1 MNHGIMIRDLH
12 IICHFERS
20 LTMYSTL
27 EQLTK
32 HPVFYHFAEISKI
45 PRGSGNEKEI
55 SDYLVGFAKERNLE
69 VIQDEA
75 LNVIIKKEATA
86 GYENV
91 PAIIIQG
98 HMDMVCEK
106 IKQQYMILKKIQLN
120 YESLGTCYM
129 QIKRL

>member
-1 MNHGIMIRDLH
+1 
-12 IICHFERS
+12 
-20 LTMYSTL
+20 MYSTL

-75 LNVIIKKEATA
+75 LNVIIKK
-86 GYENV
+86 
-91 PAIIIQG
+91 
-98 HMDMVCEK
+98 
-106 IKQQYMILKKIQLN
+106 KQQLVMKMYQLLLFKVIWIWFAKKSSN
-120 YESLGTCYM
+120 ST
-129 QIKRL
+129 

>member
-1 MNHGIMIRDLH
+1 
-12 IICHFERS
+12 
-20 LTMYSTL
+20 MYSTL

-55 SDYLVGFAKERNLE
+55 SDYLVRFAKERNLE
-69 VIQDEA
+69 VIQDQA
-75 LNVIIKKEATA
+75 LNVIIKKDATA
-86 GYENV
+86 GYESV

-106 IKQQYMILKKIQLN
+106 IKQQYMILKKIQLS
-120 YESLGTCYM
+120 YELLETCYM
-129 QIKRL
+129 RIKQL

>member
-1 MNHGIMIRDLH
+1 
-12 IICHFERS
+12 
-20 LTMYSTL
+20 MYSTL

-75 LNVIIKKEATA
+75 LNVIIKK
-86 GYENV
+86 
-91 PAIIIQG
+91 
-98 HMDMVCEK
+98 
-106 IKQQYMILKKIQLN
+106 KQQLVMKMYQLLLFKVIWIWFAKNQATVHDFEKIQLN

-129 QIKRL
+129 QIKQL

>member
-1 MNHGIMIRDLH
+1 
-12 IICHFERS
+12 
-20 LTMYSTL
+20 MYSTL

-55 SDYLVGFAKERNLE
+55 SDFLVGFAKERNLE

-106 IKQQYMILKKIQLN
+106 IKQPYMILIKIQLN
-120 YESLGTCYM
+120 CELLGTCYM

>member
-1 MNHGIMIRDLH
+1 
-12 IICHFERS
+12 
-20 LTMYSTL
+20 MYSTL

-75 LNVIIKKEATA
+75 MNVIIKKATA

-106 IKQQYMILKKIQLN
+106 NQATVHDFEKIQLN
-120 YESLGTCYM
+120 CESLGTCYM
-129 QIKRL
+129 QIKQL